1 MWVQEIR
8 KLRVCK
14 VVHSRRQKFSHLR
27 LVFVILHVAV
37 TFVVVKNKDSH
48 NLIAQDDMHV

>member
-1 MWVQEIR
+1 MWVKEIG

-14 VVHSRRQKFSHLR
+14 VVHSRRQKFSYLR
-27 LVFVILHVAV
+27 LVFVILHVAL
-37 TFVVVKNKDSH
+37 TFVLKKNKDSH

>member
-1 MWVQEIR
+1 MWVQEIG

-14 VVHSRRQKFSHLR
+14 VVHSRRQKFSYLR